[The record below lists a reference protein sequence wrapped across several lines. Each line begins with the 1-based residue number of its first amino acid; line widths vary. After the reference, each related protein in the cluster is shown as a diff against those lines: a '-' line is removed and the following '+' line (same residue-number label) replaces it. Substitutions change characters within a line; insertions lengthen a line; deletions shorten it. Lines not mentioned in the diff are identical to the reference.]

1 MRKESIVA
9 LAALCAVL
17 SGCSDDQTVLNPVA
31 PSVVSAAGI
40 SGADTAIAGGGAA
53 VTVPRAAAIAGDCGA
68 PPAWQGSGAS
78 TWTSAGGGARM
89 SWHWPAM
96 GSACGVEGFGYRVQ
110 REGGDWSTAAEV
122 GRTGSSKRYKRRRVC
137 AGSRSAAQGRLC
149 PGDYLFELWT
159 RIEGGDVGR
168 PVQIAFMVQPPAPK
182 SAAPACLTS
191 LRPGRHTPDSADVFQ
206 PARSGRRLTFGF
218 VSTGKYTE
226 VSGREGSRQRQRD
239 WFASPTAFCWR
250 IAGEHWRAA
259 PSVEPGAS
267 VDTWATP
274 HQNVQ
279 TFGLYENAYINADAG
294 RVSRRSYQSTLR

>member
-17 SGCSDDQTVLNPVA
+17 SGCSDDQTVSNPVA

-40 SGADTAIAGGGAA
+40 SGADTSVAGGAA
-53 VTVPRAAAIAGDCGA
+53 ITVPRAATIAGDCGA
-68 PPAWQGSGAS
+68 SPAWQGSGAS

-110 REGGDWSTAAEV
+110 REGGAWSTAAEV

-159 RIEGGDVGR
+159 RLEGGDVGR
-168 PVQIAFMVQPPAPK
+168 PVQIAFMVQPPAPT
-182 SAAPACLTS
+182 SAAPACVSS
-191 LRPGRHTPDSADVFQ
+191 LRPRRATTPDPADVFQ

-218 VSTGKYTE
+218 VSTGRYPG
-226 VSGREGSRQRQRD
+226 VSRERD
-239 WFASPTAFCWR
+239 WFAWPTAFCWR
-250 IAGEHWRAA
+250 IAGQHWRAA
-259 PSVEPGAS
+259 PVVEAGAS
-267 VDTWATP
+267 VDTWATDR
-274 HQNVQ
+274 QNVQ